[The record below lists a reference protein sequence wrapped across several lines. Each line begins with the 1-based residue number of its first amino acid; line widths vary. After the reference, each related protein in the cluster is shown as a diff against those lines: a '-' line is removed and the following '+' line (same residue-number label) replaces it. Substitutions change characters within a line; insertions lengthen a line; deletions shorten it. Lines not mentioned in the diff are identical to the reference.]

1 VQRDLPLK
9 ENTPFS
15 RILEIDP
22 SIFDV
27 LINV

>member
-9 ENTPFS
+9 ENTSFS
-15 RILEIDP
+15 RILEID
-22 SIFDV
+22 SCIFEV